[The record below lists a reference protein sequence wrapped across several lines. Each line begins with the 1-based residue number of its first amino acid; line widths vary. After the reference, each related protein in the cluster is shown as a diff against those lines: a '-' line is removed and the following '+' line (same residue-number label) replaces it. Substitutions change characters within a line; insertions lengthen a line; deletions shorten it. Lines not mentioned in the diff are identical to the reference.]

1 MVSHCGVHSFLFL
14 GKMHNARILFT
25 LSLRRQNIN
34 VTYMLGMH
42 LVLLLN
48 SHQS

>member
-1 MVSHCGVHSFLFL
+1 MVYFSIFFFRRS
-14 GKMHNARILFT
+14 T
-25 LSLRRQNIN
+25 LLSYTSYSSLDRENIN
-34 VTYMLGMH
+34 VTYTLDMH